1 MRLTNYIII
10 GIVALVLV
18 LGVHVAY
25 AYVSWSPVITP
36 TYATSIV
43 SRVYGNFSWSTAAPI
58 NPTSSNPLTL
68 YLPANMWLGSYADG
82 YYYASLN
89 ITVQVYNPTSSS
101 ESTIVYVSCPS
112 PLGTQSQS
120 VTVSANSSLNVEFMF
135 APNLEGTVGSI
146 SQAIECNIYTSTGAN
161 ITSVYIQVPVPITN
175 WGIDTPGTNYVPA
188 FNLTFYYPYVVY
200 QGSTTY
206 TTVYMI
212 AFAGLSM
219 NAQLSVPQET
229 KYGTQ
234 SSGSDTSSFYAT
246 TTSGSLAS
254 FEFLITSLPYQAS
267 TPYGYYIFPPNLGY
281 YSLVPIV
288 FPFSNTYGSNTFLM
302 GPVAPTYI
310 NQNSGASM
318 TTLYV
323 SPNGITIVPYG
334 TVYNVYT
341 NATNW
346 FTYTVLG
353 QPAGAT
359 QWFSYTGIA
368 FPVPAS
374 SSMKFW
380 AIAFVGDSLH
390 YGSNL
395 PVPELFMFNVIN
407 VGYNVN
413 TSPFAYV
420 NGSLATPL
428 PKGMELLLS
437 VTKYSNY
444 TLANFTVTT
453 PLLNVTNMFH
463 IVGGYAYAPNGFT
476 GVSNVLIE
484 PSYTMSYQY
493 YTTTAYSSNEEAFV
507 TWTNVGVNTTSTSPY
522 IGAFRAR
529 FLNNY
534 QIVHNYLTPMVNLT
548 VTTSGSTPTLSVGL
562 SLTVVNVTMGKYN
575 GAVVIMSNKMG
586 ACLSIPTKSYCGTNS
601 YLSAFGF
608 REYVSNHM
616 LQYFVNTTWNK
627 FMLIAYPWGYINAS
641 VINLYPN
648 GTYSIVG
655 YKLVPVYAPT
665 RSINETVASY
675 YVSGTY
681 VNDLILTMS
690 QTSQVMVIKNNKVIP
705 AIVYVKSYSM
715 NMSRAYNVTTS
726 TSGYTYMG
734 YAIPQPITYTFGS
747 TNQGFTVITVHRYMP
762 GTLYVIP
769 MIDPVYNYTIPS
781 NISDDPII
789 NVILPTPPSTS
800 QPPSGVVPPNAPP
813 DTPACQ
819 MINALSISP
828 YNITAYVNQGFTIT
842 VTLSL
847 NSIPQQ
853 PIDYYVNVS
862 IINSTTLVSSTILPI
877 YAWGTETVF
886 SNSTTLTAPPY
897 PGGYVITASICGINA
912 TDPLTVVSTTTAT
925 RGASTS
931 TSTNSTS
938 GTSSSGSASFGGQSS
953 NSTSTSGSSSSS
965 SSSTSGQST
974 SGASGYCEPCTA
986 MLHCWLFWLLL
997 ILLLIAIGWW
1007 IYKKKTEVV
1016 IKL

>member
-58 NPTSSNPLTL
+58 TPTSSNPLTL
-68 YLPANMWLGSYADG
+68 YLPANMWLGSYANG
-82 YYYASLN
+82 YYYATLN
-89 ITVQVYNPTSSS
+89 ITVQVYNPTSTSV
-101 ESTIVYVSCPS
+101 STTVYVSCPS
-112 PLGTQSQS
+112 PLGSLSQS
-120 VTVSANSSLNVEFMF
+120 ITVNAGSSYNTQFNFRVNQNG
-135 APNLEGTVGSI
+135 PIGSVGQSI
-146 SQAIECNIYTSTGAN
+146 QCQVYTSTGAN

-175 WGIDTPGTNYVPA
+175 WGIDMSGTNYVPA

-206 TTVYMI
+206 TAVYMI

-219 NAQLSVPQET
+219 NAQLSVPQEAT
-229 KYGTQ
+229 YGTQ

-267 TPYGYYIFPPNLGY
+267 TPYGFYIFPPNLGY

-288 FPFSNTYGSNTFLM
+288 FPFSDTYSGNTFLE
-302 GPVAPTYI
+302 GPVTPTYI
-310 NQNSGASM
+310 NMNSGASL
-318 TTLYV
+318 TPLYV

-334 TVYNVYT
+334 TVYTVYT

-368 FPVPAS
+368 FPVPAG

-380 AIAFVGDSLH
+380 AIAFVEDSLH

-413 TSPFAYV
+413 PTPFAYV
-420 NGSLATPL
+420 NGSLTTPL
-428 PKGMELLLS
+428 PSGMNMSLS
-437 VTKYSNY
+437 ITKYSNY
-444 TLANFTVTT
+444 TLANFTITT
-453 PLLNVTNMFH
+453 PLLNVTNLFY

-484 PSYTMSYQY
+484 PTYTTSYQY
-493 YTTTAYSSNEEAFV
+493 YTSTGYSSNEEAFA
-507 TWTNVGVNTTSTSPY
+507 TWANVGVNTTTMGPY
-522 IGAFRAR
+522 TGVFWAD

-534 QIVHNYLTPMVNLT
+534 EIVHNYLTPIVNLT
-548 VTTSGSTPTLSVGL
+548 VTSEGSTPTLSIGL
-562 SLTVVNVTMGKYN
+562 SLTVVNVTMSNYD

-586 ACLSIPTKSYCGTNS
+586 VGLSTPTISYFGVNN
-601 YLSAFGF
+601 YLGGFGF
-608 REYVSNHM
+608 REYTSAHM

-641 VINLYPN
+641 VYNLYPN

-675 YVSGTY
+675 YVSNTY
-681 VNDLILTMS
+681 VNDLILTMN
-690 QTSQVMVIKNNKVIP
+690 QVIQVMVFNGTKAVP
-705 AIVYVKSYSM
+705 SIVYVTGYLS
-715 NMSRAYNVTTS
+715 NMSRAYNVTTTT

-734 YAIPQPITYTFGS
+734 YAIPQGVPYAFGS
-747 TNQGFTVITVHRYMP
+747 TNQIYTTIAVSRYIP

-769 MIDPVYNYTIPS
+769 LEDPVYNYTVPS
-781 NISDDPII
+781 TADDAVLNIY
-789 NVILPTPPSTS
+789 LPTPSSTS

-828 YNITAYVNQGFTIT
+828 YNITTYVKQSFTIT

-862 IINSTTLVSSTILPI
+862 IINSTTLVSNTTLPI

-886 SNSTTLTAPPY
+886 SNSTTLTSPPY
-897 PGGYVITASICGINA
+897 PGSYVIIASICGDNA
-912 TDPLTVVSTTTAT
+912 TDPLTVVSNATTTKGT
-925 RGASTS
+925 DTS
-931 TSTNSTS
+931 PTSPSTNSTSSS
-938 GTSSSGSASFGGQSS
+938 GTSSSGS
-953 NSTSTSGSSSSS
+953 SSSSGS
-965 SSSTSGQST
+965 VSGEGFATILTEVMHS
-974 SGASGYCEPCTA
+974 EWF
-986 MLHCWLFWLLL
+986 WLFVVL
-997 ILLLIAIGWW
+997 IIIAVGWW

>member
-1 MRLTNYIII
+1 
-10 GIVALVLV
+10 
-18 LGVHVAY
+18 
-25 AYVSWSPVITP
+25 
-36 TYATSIV
+36 
-43 SRVYGNFSWSTAAPI
+43 
-58 NPTSSNPLTL
+58 
-68 YLPANMWLGSYADG
+68 
-82 YYYASLN
+82 
-89 ITVQVYNPTSSS
+89 
-101 ESTIVYVSCPS
+101 
-112 PLGTQSQS
+112 
-120 VTVSANSSLNVEFMF
+120 
-135 APNLEGTVGSI
+135 
-146 SQAIECNIYTSTGAN
+146 
-161 ITSVYIQVPVPITN
+161 
-175 WGIDTPGTNYVPA
+175 
-188 FNLTFYYPYVVY
+188 
-200 QGSTTY
+200 
-206 TTVYMI
+206 
-212 AFAGLSM
+212 
-219 NAQLSVPQET
+219 
-229 KYGTQ
+229 
-234 SSGSDTSSFYAT
+234 
-246 TTSGSLAS
+246 
-254 FEFLITSLPYQAS
+254 
-267 TPYGYYIFPPNLGY
+267 
-281 YSLVPIV
+281 
-288 FPFSNTYGSNTFLM
+288 
-302 GPVAPTYI
+302 
-310 NQNSGASM
+310 
-318 TTLYV
+318 
-323 SPNGITIVPYG
+323 
-334 TVYNVYT
+334 VYT

-374 SSMKFW
+374 SSMEFW

-413 TSPFAYV
+413 PTPFAYV

-444 TLANFTVTT
+444 TLANFTVAT
-453 PLLNVTNMFH
+453 PLLNITNMFH

-601 YLSAFGF
+601 YLGAFGF
-608 REYVSNHM
+608 REYASAHM

-641 VINLYPN
+641 VYNLYPN

-665 RSINETVASY
+665 RSFNETVASY
-675 YVSGTY
+675 YVSNTY

-690 QTSQVMVIKNNKVIP
+690 QVIQVMVFNGTKAVP
-705 AIVYVKSYSM
+705 SIVYVTGYLS

-734 YAIPQPITYTFGS
+734 YAIPQGVPYAFGS
-747 TNQGFTVITVHRYMP
+747 TNQIYTTIAVSRYIP

-769 MIDPVYNYTIPS
+769 MIDPVYNYTVPS
-781 NISDDPII
+781 TGDDAVLNIY
-789 NVILPTPPSTS
+789 LPTPSSTS
-800 QPPSGVVPPNAPP
+800 QPPSGVVPPDAPP

-828 YNITAYVNQGFTIT
+828 YNITAYVNQSFTIT

-862 IINSTTLVSSTILPI
+862 IINSTTLVSNTTLPI

-886 SNSTTLTAPPY
+886 SNSTTLTSPPY
-897 PGGYVITASICGINA
+897 PGKYVIIASICGDNA
-912 TDPLTVVSTTTAT
+912 TDPLTDVSNTTTT
-925 RGASTS
+925 KGTGTS
-931 TSTNSTS
+931 PTSPSTNSTSSS
-938 GTSSSGSASFGGQSS
+938 GTSSSGS
-953 NSTSTSGSSSSS
+953 SSSSS
-965 SSSTSGQST
+965 GVSGEAFAT
-974 SGASGYCEPCTA
+974 ILTEVTHSGWF
-986 MLHCWLFWLLL
+986 WLFVIL
-997 ILLLIAIGWW
+997 IIIAVGWW

-1016 IKL
+1016 IWI